1 MVSKGEAETYAVVEE
16 EARIEKRAVLAGK
29 VRIRTPVDVSSE
41 IASAILTEQTV
52 EITRVPVNK
61 VIEKA
66 PAVRTENDTIIIPV
80 LEEVLV
86 VEKQLILKEELHVR
100 RRMTE
105 ERVEVPVSLRK
116 QRAVVERLS
125 ATRGADDTPDQEDE
139 P

>member
-1 MVSKGEAETYAVVEE
+1 MFLGGTPDDATRCLQMTTSGDNGETNIYPVVAE
-16 EARIEKRAVLAGK
+16 EARIGKRAVSTGK

-66 PAVRTENDTIIIPV
+66 PAVRTENDTTIIPV
-80 LEEVLV
+80 LEEVLI
-86 VEKQLILKEELHVR
+86 VEKQLVLKEELHVR

-105 ERVEVPVSLRK
+105 ERVEV
-116 QRAVVERLS
+116 
-125 ATRGADDTPDQEDE
+125 
-139 P
+139 

>member
-1 MVSKGEAETYAVVEE
+1 MVSKGEAETYPVVEE

-29 VRIRTPVDVSSE
+29 VHIRTPVDMSSE

-125 ATRGADDTPDQEDE
+125 ATRGADDTPDQ
-139 P
+139 

>member
-1 MVSKGEAETYAVVEE
+1 
-16 EARIEKRAVLAGK
+16 
-29 VRIRTPVDVSSE
+29 RIRTPVDVSSE

-66 PAVRTENDTIIIPV
+66 PAVRTENDTTIIPV
-80 LEEVLV
+80 LEEVLI
-86 VEKQLILKEELHVR
+86 VEKQLVLKEELHVR

-125 ATRGADDTPDQEDE
+125 ATRAADGTPDQEDQPVRPGLVVRILALSKTGVSE
-139 P
+139 LTYATNP

>member
-1 MVSKGEAETYAVVEE
+1 MVSKGDTETYSVVEE

-86 VEKQLILKEELHVR
+86 VEKQLILKEENN
-100 RRMTE
+100 
-105 ERVEVPVSLRK
+105 SFSRK
-116 QRAVVERLS
+116 S
-125 ATRGADDTPDQEDE
+125 CMCGAG
-139 P
+139 